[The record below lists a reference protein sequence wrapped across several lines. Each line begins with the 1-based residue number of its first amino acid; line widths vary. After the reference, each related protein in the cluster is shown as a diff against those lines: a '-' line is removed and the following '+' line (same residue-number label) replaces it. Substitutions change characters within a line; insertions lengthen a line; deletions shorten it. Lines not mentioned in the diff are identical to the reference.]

1 MASTTHRYFHL
12 PRPISLTTAVDLSAS
27 VDSIKTAAA
36 RLCDGL
42 TEKQLSWRP
51 LPGKWSI
58 AQNLA
63 HLRTTAEVFLPSVD
77 AAIAKSRSL
86 GLYSD
91 GPFRL
96 RLRGRLLVNQ
106 MESPAIIRLRA
117 PRSIRPIVLASPQLE
132 LEQFLLAQDAMKQRM
147 QAAEGLDLTVL
158 RFPSPLTRVLR
169 VNLLEFFSAFNAHA
183 RRHLRQ
189 ANLVRQQL
197 R

>member
-12 PRPISLTTAVDLSAS
+12 PRPVALTSTVDLCAS
-27 VDSIKTAAA
+27 VDSINTAAA
-36 RLCDGL
+36 GLCDGL
-42 TEKQLSWRP
+42 TENQLSWRP

-86 GLYSD
+86 GLYSN

-96 RLRGRLLVNQ
+96 RLGGRLLVNQ
-106 MESPAIIRLRA
+106 MESPAVIRLRA
-117 PRSIRPIVLASPQLE
+117 PRSIRPVVLASAQLE
-132 LEQFLLAQDAMKQRM
+132 LEQFLLAQDAMRRRM
-147 QAAEGLDLTVL
+147 HAAEGLDLTVL
-158 RFPSPLTRVLR
+158 RFPSPLTRILR